1 MAISNITRKNDDFMA
16 IGETVNFQ
24 EKIFKKLIL
33 EQICALLQLNEDKAE
48 NLRVFAFIYVLT
60 TGGVQHFFVFV
71 LA

>member
-1 MAISNITRKNDDFMA
+1 MAISNITRKNDGFMA

-60 TGGVQHFFVFV
+60 TGAGRHFFVFV